1 MAKVAQGFL
10 PLNWEVIEQSSD
22 LARLRM
28 VLRGLDDEELM
39 QALEKERKQRRDDY
53 PVRVC
58 WNCLLAGL
66 VLQHAKVAGLL
77 RELGRNP
84 SLRQVVG
91 MDPHKGEKA
100 VPTKDAMSRF
110 TQKLLKPEHAQRV
123 EAVVQGLQERLRQRL
138 PDLGRHLAVDA
149 TALRTWARGRRDPA
163 QSTDPEAGWGKKTRR
178 WKDKEGQV
186 HEEVTKWFGYKLF
199 LLVDTRYEI
208 PLEWSLHP
216 AHVSDNQ
223 PVEELL
229 EGLKKKHPEMKVETL
244 AGDKAFDDGPLI
256 RRIHEGFGIRA
267 VFALRDTAQDGE
279 DGEALPGARNILLGK
294 DGLVYCYHQE
304 GAQILRQPMVY
315 WGFDQGRTC
324 QKWRC
329 PAAVSGQTCAE
340 RAACSPTPYGRSVRV
355 KCQTDWRRFG
365 PMPHG
370 TVQRRQRYNGR
381 TAVERVNSRLK
392 TGLTLDD
399 LHVRGQARIGLRTN
413 LALIVLLAMAQGHLE
428 NKAKAWRSLTR
439 LARSTEPLPTGT
451 RRTRQS
457 MNAGEQSTPPPPRSH
472 VSRPGPTLVQR
483 PPQLSLSSPAPFN
496 TPISRQA

>member
-1 MAKVAQGFL
+1 MTHYLK
-10 PLNWEVIEQSSD
+10 PDISI
-22 LARLRM
+22 
-28 VLRGLDDEELM
+28 VLRQGD
-39 QALEKERKQRRDDY
+39 
-53 PVRVC
+53 
-58 WNCLLAGL
+58 
-66 VLQHAKVAGLL
+66 
-77 RELGRNP
+77 
-84 SLRQVVG
+84 
-91 MDPHKGEKA
+91 KA

-123 EAVVQGLQERLRQRL
+123 EAVVQGLQDRLRQRL

-178 WKDKEGQV
+178 WKDKEGQA

-223 PVEELL
+223 PVEDLL
-229 EGLKKKHPEMKVETL
+229 EGLKKKHPQMKVETL

-256 RRIHEGFGIRA
+256 RRIHEGFKIRA

-294 DGLVYCYHQE
+294 DGLVYCYHKE
-304 GAQILRQPMVY
+304 GLQMVRQPMVY

-329 PAAVSGQTCAE
+329 PAAVSGQTCPE
-340 RAACSPTPYGRSVRV
+340 RARCSPTPYGRSVRV

-370 TVQRRQRYNGR
+370 TAQRRQRYNGR
-381 TAVERVNSRLK
+381 TANVFAHRRGMPVSLKTGMSGLPMRKNTVERVNSRLK

-399 LHVRGQARIGLRTN
+399 LHVRGKARIALRTN

-428 NKAKAWRSLTR
+428 KKAKAWRSLTR
-439 LARSTEPLPTGT
+439 LAR
-451 RRTRQS
+451 
-457 MNAGEQSTPPPPRSH
+457 
-472 VSRPGPTLVQR
+472 
-483 PPQLSLSSPAPFN
+483 
-496 TPISRQA
+496 

>member
-1 MAKVAQGFL
+1 MAKVAQGYL

-22 LARLRM
+22 LDRLRM
-28 VLRGLDDEELM
+28 VLGGLDDEELM

-66 VLQHAKVAGLL
+66 VLQHAHGAGLL
-77 RELGRNP
+77 RELKRNP
-84 SLRQVVG
+84 SLRRAVG

-110 TQKLLKPEHAQRV
+110 VQKLLRPEHARRV
-123 EAVVQGLQERLRQRL
+123 EALAQGLVDKLGQRM
-138 PDLGRHLAVDA
+138 PDLGKHLAVDA

-163 QSTDPEAGWGKKTRR
+163 QSTDPEAGWGRKTRR
-178 WKDKEGQV
+178 WTDKEGRA

-199 LLVDTRYEI
+199 LLVDTRHEM
-208 PLEWSLHP
+208 PVGWSLHP

-223 PVEELL
+223 TVEAMV
-229 EGLKKKHPEMKVETL
+229 EGLTQKHPAMKVQTL

-256 RRIHEGFGIRA
+256 QRIHERFGIRA
-267 VFALRDTAQDGE
+267 VFDLRDTAQDGE
-279 DGEALPGARNILLGK
+279 DGQVLPGTRNILLGK
-294 DGLVYCYHQE
+294 DGRVYCYHKE
-304 GAQILRQPMVY
+304 GARLVRQPMVY

-329 PAAVSGQTCAE
+329 AAAVSGHSCPE
-340 RAACSPTPYGRSVRV
+340 RARCSPTPYGRSVRV

-370 TVQRRQRYNGR
+370 TPERRRRYNGR

-399 LHVRGQARIGLRTN
+399 LHVRGRARIGLRTR
-413 LALIVLLAMAQGHLE
+413 LALIVLLAMAQGHLD

-439 LARSTEPLPTGT
+439 LAR
-451 RRTRQS
+451 
-457 MNAGEQSTPPPPRSH
+457 
-472 VSRPGPTLVQR
+472 
-483 PPQLSLSSPAPFN
+483 
-496 TPISRQA
+496 